1 MPSFITLP
9 GIGGS
14 GETHWQ
20 THWEASDPRFTRFHP
35 SDWEKPGLADWQDA
49 LERQIDNSPSPPVL
63 VAHSLAGL
71 LVAHAAEMIAGRVM
85 GAFLVAVPDPASAA
99 FPAAAASFANPP
111 RHRLPFPALIVASAN
126 DPYAA
131 PGYVKERAEEWDAGF
146 VEIGPCGHINGASG
160 LGIWDQGRML
170 FGAFCAGLRS

>member
-1 MPSFITLP
+1 MTSFITLP

-111 RHRLPFPALIVASAN
+111 RHRLSFPALIVASAN

>member
-1 MPSFITLP
+1 MTSFITLP

-20 THWEASDPRFTRFHP
+20 THWEASDPCFTRFHP
-35 SDWEKPGLADWQDA
+35 SDWDKPGLADWQDA
-49 LERQIDNSPSPPVL
+49 LERQIERSPSPPVL
-63 VAHSLAGL
+63 VAHSFACL
-71 LVAHAAEMIAGRVM
+71 LVAHAAERVTGRVK

-99 FPAAAASFANPP
+99 FPAVAASFANPP
-111 RHRLPFPALIVASAN
+111 RRPLPFPALIVASAN

-131 PGYVKERAEEWDAGF
+131 PAYVKARAGEWHAGC

-170 FGAFCAGLRS
+170 LDAFCAGLRS

>member
-1 MPSFITLP
+1 MTSFITLP

-20 THWEASDPRFTRFHP
+20 THWEASDPCFTRFHP
-35 SDWEKPGLADWQDA
+35 SDWDKPHLADWQDA

-63 VAHSLAGL
+63 VAHSLACL
-71 LVAHAAEMIAGRVM
+71 LVAHAAETVAGRVM

-111 RHRLPFPALIVASAN
+111 RHRLPFPTLIVASAN
-126 DPYAA
+126 DPYAT
-131 PGYVKERAEEWDAGF
+131 PDYVKERAEEWGAGF

-160 LGIWDQGRML
+160 LGIWHQGRML

>member
-1 MPSFITLP
+1 MTSFITLP

-35 SDWEKPGLADWQDA
+35 SDWEKPHLADWQEA
-49 LERQIDNSPSPPVL
+49 LELQIDNSPSPPVL

-131 PGYVKERAEEWDAGF
+131 PGFVKERAEEWDAGF

>member
-1 MPSFITLP
+1 MTSFITLP

-20 THWEASDPRFTRFHP
+20 THWEASDSCFTRFHP
-35 SDWEKPGLADWQDA
+35 SDWDKPHLADWQDA

-63 VAHSLAGL
+63 VAHSLACL
-71 LVAHAAEMIAGRVM
+71 LVAHAAETVAGRVM

-111 RHRLPFPALIVASAN
+111 RHRLPFPTLIVASAN
-126 DPYAA
+126 DPYAT
-131 PGYVKERAEEWDAGF
+131 PDYVKERAEEWDAGF